1 MYTALTPQAIDLLN
15 RLAGGM
21 TTKDAGTSPGT
32 PLHGPGGLAAT
43 PGQSR
48 QIANAMIMP
57 RGLAG
62 TIPVRKSIDTNSIYG
77 VLTGLTASSGSEP
90 TAACADWPTVGQ
102 FKLCHQTFPFGRQGR
117 QSQVLQLDRVGEI
130 VNRGEFRDNTLWG
143 APATTPNSTPAPIN
157 WGQVLQTEVEKKMGE
172 LYGGYFRD
180 YVRYTY
186 TGNPQTTAG
195 SAGWQQ
201 YRGLQLQVATGKRD
215 AITGALCP
223 AADSVVYD
231 YNGTNVQTSGDTVYA
246 HLANIVTNLERLRE
260 QLGFD
265 VEWGLTMRYGAFW
278 AMTQIWPCIYAT
290 SACNSGAV
298 ASVVRS
304 SSLLEQT
311 ELRDRM
317 RNGRYL
323 LIEGKEYP
331 VIIDDAIAETAA
343 AGGTVGTYQSDVW
356 FLPLKANG
364 QPSLFWEYFDMN
376 AEAVSAA
383 GTMAPQGY
391 FSTLSDGR
399 FLLVRLSPTHTCV
412 QVEIIERPRLILA
425 LPFLAAR
432 FQNLRYTITVHERD
446 AFPDEPYFV
455 NGGGTTTPLPYFYP
469 NATGG

>member
-1 MYTALTPQAIDLLN
+1 MYEALTPQAIDLLN
-15 RLAGGM
+15 RLAGIS
-21 TTKDAGTSPGT
+21 TKDAGTTPGV

-43 PGQSR
+43 PGQNR

-77 VLTGLTASSGSEP
+77 VLTGLTASSGAEP
-90 TAACADWPTVGQ
+90 TAACADWPMVGQ
-102 FKLCHQTFPFGRQGR
+102 FKMCHQTFPFGRQGR
-117 QSQVLQLDRVGEI
+117 QSQVLQIDRVGEI
-130 VNRGEFRDNTLWG
+130 VNRGEFKDNTLWG
-143 APATTPNSTPAPIN
+143 GPVTTPNSAPAPIN
-157 WGQVLQTEVEKKMGE
+157 WAQVLQSEVEKKMGE

-180 YVRYTY
+180 YVRYLY

-201 YRGLQLQVATGKRD
+201 YRGLQLQIATGKRD
-215 AITGALCP
+215 SITGVACP
-223 AADSVVYD
+223 AADSIVFD
-231 YNGTNVQTSGDTVYA
+231 FNGTNVQVSGDTVYA
-246 HLANIVTNLERLRE
+246 RLANVVTNLERLAE

-265 VEWGLTMRYGAFW
+265 VEWGITMRYGAFW
-278 AMTQIWPCIYAT
+278 ALTQIWPCIYAT

-311 ELRDRM
+311 EMRDRM

-323 LIEGKEYP
+323 LIEGKEYKI
-331 VIIDDAIAETAA
+331 IIDDAIAETPA
-343 AGGTVGTYQSDVW
+343 AGGTVGTYQSDLYFV
-356 FLPLKANG
+356 PLKANG
-364 QPSLFWEYFDMN
+364 QPALFWEYFDMN
-376 AEAVSAA
+376 AEAIGAA
-383 GTMAPQGY
+383 NKMAPQGY

-446 AFPDEPYFV
+446 AFPDEPYFA
-455 NGGGTTTPLPYFYP
+455 NGGGTTSPLAYFYP